1 MQESE
6 IRFMRKKGLL
16 KTIKR
21 FMYTILIIIAVVVVF
36 VFSYMQLPVFGQKP
50 YGDRLDRI
58 EKSPNYKNEQF
69 HNLNPVIMTA
79 GKRQMFSILW
89 KKLFEKKPEGLRPKE
104 KIPTIKTD
112 LKSIPI
118 DKDIVV
124 WFGHSSYYIQIDG
137 KRFLIDPVFSKHA
150 SPVPI
155 MISCFEGTNIY
166 SVEDM
171 PEIDYLLITH
181 DHYDHLDYRTI
192 KKLNPKVKQV
202 ISPLGVGAH
211 FEKWNYSKDKIKI
224 MDWDE
229 SIDLGEG
236 FIINSTTS
244 RHFSGRSLK
253 RNTTLWLSYVLQT
266 PNKTI
271 FISGDGGYDS
281 HFAEIGNRFGK
292 IDFAFLE
299 TGQYNEKWKY
309 IHSMPEEVILEVK
322 DLNAQKVLPIH
333 WGKFALAEHHWKEP
347 IERLMSLNKQEN
359 IIFLTPMIG
368 EMIDLNNENQSF
380 SAWWED
386 VE

>member
-1 MQESE
+1 
-6 IRFMRKKGLL
+6 
-16 KTIKR
+16 
-21 FMYTILIIIAVVVVF
+21 
-36 VFSYMQLPVFGQKP
+36 
-50 YGDRLDRI
+50 
-58 EKSPNYKNEQF
+58 
-69 HNLNPVIMTA
+69 
-79 GKRQMFSILW
+79 
-89 KKLFEKKPEGLRPKE
+89 
-104 KIPTIKTD
+104 
-112 LKSIPI
+112 
-118 DKDIVV
+118 
-124 WFGHSSYYIQIDG
+124 
-137 KRFLIDPVFSKHA
+137 
-150 SPVPI
+150 
-155 MISCFEGTNIY
+155 
-166 SVEDM
+166 M